1 MVKITVYQNHDQQFV
16 GFDCL
21 GHAEYS
27 DENDIVC
34 AAVSAMTITAYGDDY
49 IHNQIIRQL
58 GKLHDVLSID

>member
-27 DENDIVC
+27 DEE
-34 AAVSAMTITAYGDDY
+34 
-49 IHNQIIRQL
+49 
-58 GKLHDVLSID
+58 

>member
-34 AAVSAMTITAYGDDY
+34 AAVSAMTI
-49 IHNQIIRQL
+49 NCMN
-58 GKLHDVLSID
+58 SIETFTDTLFYCDSQ

>member
-27 DENDIVC
+27 DENDIV
-34 AAVSAMTITAYGDDY
+34 S
-49 IHNQIIRQL
+49 
-58 GKLHDVLSID
+58 VLRYPQ